1 MQFFVIQNLL
11 IFLSVYSIA
20 ARVTTTNVN
29 FFNDYYFV
37 LTSNANESFGFSMA
51 PYEKNG
57 IISLIVGAPRSSN
70 NLPAKAGVWLGG
82 LFECSL
88 DQLDC
93 GMNQIVNLDLRDWS
107 LSNFGFSVA
116 STFASEGGGSSAAGG
131 SGRSIAVCDP
141 RARLFSSKDPVE
153 GVGLCFLLRPDLRSP
168 GDLRQGAATFMPSLI
183 RQDRTPM
190 PNMLFGSSVAA
201 LPSGDA
207 YAFGFPYLLLG
218 FGGTVF
224 MSAFNASLL
233 STTGSQSQDPSLRR
247 HPVSFWGHSYTGG
260 FETVFAELRQKPSSH
275 VTRLTQ
281 AQEDRFYDRLL
292 ENKVRSYSCAGFAV
306 ATSNRLFG
314 ASSGFDLAEG
324 APCPPEPLVHPV
336 SFRPGF
342 INQYRDSFAADAA
355 AANASYFGGV
365 VRLYSVAGSP
375 EDLCRREGG
384 LSDSRWYDQVNCFP
398 DSSLR
403 ATLQGPGS
411 FAGRFGHAL
420 LLLDLNA
427 DGWDDLVVAAPAD
440 LSVRRPDG
448 AYWTVGAVYVYMSGG
463 PGKFIADNAQPSYR
477 LSFPSCDALA
487 DTSDSSRSQSLLA
500 RLCRSSRHFELRFG
514 WSLARLGDIDRDG
527 LEDFAVGAPLAGT
540 GGGAVVVF
548 KGSRDGPP
556 RLGQIVVNADAA
568 GFGESVSPGADFDSS
583 GRPDLVVAAPRHA
596 DGKVYFYPAR
606 YVVQFD
612 LTPLGSL
619 PARIPRDRPGSLVLR
634 FGLERRILGPAL
646 DPGSRLNY
654 SLQVQFFVDT
664 WPGLAKPRFRPLNLG
679 PNNTLIVTQS
689 SSDEFKLTLEY
700 DLSLMGN
707 EADVTS
713 PVQVEAVWLSN
724 PASPGRPGP
733 VPKAAK
739 SALLSSPHL
748 QGLRQAEGEKFHL
761 QNISWNHSC
770 SGPRCL
776 SQLSVTCQSNATRD
790 PASQGPALLITG
802 DADSALEILCRIVS
816 NGEPAYNAYLRLQ
829 FDSAALV
836 LAGAWVRTGAAG
848 FQPAAMSSS
857 QGGKLILGNPAAR
870 DTTVRLLFKPVSV
883 RCDVASVD
891 FQFTALTSSDLAPGS
906 AAVWQTRLRV
916 RTELSISMQ
925 AEFSASLGY
934 QNQTLLGFNAFQGSL
949 YKLTSPRRLP
959 ELYVTLANRAAAYLP
974 SSYLLIHWPIE
985 TVPMPGETH
994 GKYLMY
1000 LQTLPYIQHTGGGPS
1015 DRLRTPVTCNAA
1027 QLGAIRNPLRLKPD
1041 DIDSCR
1047 QAGQAAG
1054 YSAVNVSDSVRLPEA
1069 SLPPPLVANRTNPGP
1084 ACSRR
1089 QRFDFTYSCA
1099 NSRCLPLLC
1108 QLGELSTRTEPL
1120 QLTFSTVAYQFTFI
1134 EDNLL
1139 CSSVSIV
1146 PSVQWLPGPEFAD
1159 RVAIR
1164 AADPTA
1170 LTPVLQSFN
1179 SGKPPPEEMDL
1190 LMRILIYGGASILGA
1205 IILGLLILVLAMCT
1219 PFFKRRRNQ
1228 HQKFGA
1234 GGVSGNG
1241 GGLTALQTG
1250 APLQSKYRYDEDDIN
1265 EYYQ

>member
-233 STTGSQSQDPSLRR
+233 STTGSQSQDPSLPHLLPAEPGPQSPPSPARRARTPVSPISCPQSQDPSLPISCPQSQDPSLPHLLPAEPGPQSPPSPARRARTPVSPSPAAEPGPQSPPSPARRARTPVSPISCPQSQDPSLPISCPEPGPSQDPSLRR

-776 SQLSVTCQSNATRD
+776 SQLSVTCQSNATR
-790 PASQGPALLITG
+790 
-802 DADSALEILCRIVS
+802 
-816 NGEPAYNAYLRLQ
+816 
-829 FDSAALV
+829 
-836 LAGAWVRTGAAG
+836 
-848 FQPAAMSSS
+848 
-857 QGGKLILGNPAAR
+857 
-870 DTTVRLLFKPVSV
+870 
-883 RCDVASVD
+883 
-891 FQFTALTSSDLAPGS
+891 
-906 AAVWQTRLRV
+906 
-916 RTELSISMQ
+916 
-925 AEFSASLGY
+925 
-934 QNQTLLGFNAFQGSL
+934 
-949 YKLTSPRRLP
+949 
-959 ELYVTLANRAAAYLP
+959 
-974 SSYLLIHWPIE
+974 
-985 TVPMPGETH
+985 
-994 GKYLMY
+994 
-1000 LQTLPYIQHTGGGPS
+1000 
-1015 DRLRTPVTCNAA
+1015 
-1027 QLGAIRNPLRLKPD
+1027 
-1041 DIDSCR
+1041 
-1047 QAGQAAG
+1047 
-1054 YSAVNVSDSVRLPEA
+1054 
-1069 SLPPPLVANRTNPGP
+1069 
-1084 ACSRR
+1084 
-1089 QRFDFTYSCA
+1089 
-1099 NSRCLPLLC
+1099 
-1108 QLGELSTRTEPL
+1108 
-1120 QLTFSTVAYQFTFI
+1120 
-1134 EDNLL
+1134 
-1139 CSSVSIV
+1139 
-1146 PSVQWLPGPEFAD
+1146 
-1159 RVAIR
+1159 
-1164 AADPTA
+1164 
-1170 LTPVLQSFN
+1170 
-1179 SGKPPPEEMDL
+1179 
-1190 LMRILIYGGASILGA
+1190 
-1205 IILGLLILVLAMCT
+1205 
-1219 PFFKRRRNQ
+1219 
-1228 HQKFGA
+1228 
-1234 GGVSGNG
+1234 
-1241 GGLTALQTG
+1241 
-1250 APLQSKYRYDEDDIN
+1250 
-1265 EYYQ
+1265 